1 MTDYLS
7 EEERE
12 ELAADELKRQQ
23 LRRENEL
30 NDLRLI
36 CETEHGRRFI
46 WRLIEQAG
54 VWRTTYTGEALSAA
68 FAEGKRNTGL
78 KVFSD
83 VMEACPD
90 QYLAMGQRG
99 QRGIAMN
106 LFERLMYRRLCNEQP
121 ADGGAAPAASE
132 PSPDSCG

>member
-12 ELAADELKRQQ
+12 ELAANELKRQQ

-46 WRLIEQAG
+46 WRLIEQVG

-90 QYLAMGQRG
+90 QYLAM
-99 QRGIAMN
+99 AK
-106 LFERLMYRRLCNEQP
+106 E
-121 ADGGAAPAASE
+121 ASE
-132 PSPDSCG
+132 E

>member
-1 MTDYLS
+1 MSDYLS

-90 QYLAMGQRG
+90 QYLAM
-99 QRGIAMN
+99 AK
-106 LFERLMYRRLCNEQP
+106 E
-121 ADGGAAPAASE
+121 ASE
-132 PSPDSCG
+132 E

>member
-54 VWRTTYTGEALSAA
+54 VGRTTYTGEALSAA

-90 QYLAMGQRG
+90 QYLVMAK
-99 QRGIAMN
+99 
-106 LFERLMYRRLCNEQP
+106 E
-121 ADGGAAPAASE
+121 ASE
-132 PSPDSCG
+132 E

>member
-46 WRLIEQAG
+46 WSLIEQAG

-90 QYLAMGQRG
+90 QYLAM
-99 QRGIAMN
+99 AK
-106 LFERLMYRRLCNEQP
+106 E
-121 ADGGAAPAASE
+121 ASE
-132 PSPDSCG
+132 E

>member
-36 CETEHGRRFI
+36 CETEYGRRFI

-90 QYLAMGQRG
+90 QYLAM
-99 QRGIAMN
+99 AK
-106 LFERLMYRRLCNEQP
+106 E
-121 ADGGAAPAASE
+121 ASE
-132 PSPDSCG
+132 E

>member
-12 ELAADELKRQQ
+12 ERVADELKRQQ

-36 CETEHGRRFI
+36 CETEYGRRFI

-90 QYLAMGQRG
+90 QYLAM
-99 QRGIAMN
+99 AK
-106 LFERLMYRRLCNEQP
+106 E
-121 ADGGAAPAASE
+121 ASE
-132 PSPDSCG
+132 E

>member
-12 ELAADELKRQQ
+12 ELAADELKKQQ

-36 CETEHGRRFI
+36 CETEYGRRFI

-90 QYLAMGQRG
+90 QYLAMAGEAR
-99 QRGIAMN
+99 
-106 LFERLMYRRLCNEQP
+106 EE
-121 ADGGAAPAASE
+121 
-132 PSPDSCG
+132 

>member
-36 CETEHGRRFI
+36 CETERGRRFI

-90 QYLAMGQRG
+90 QYLAM
-99 QRGIAMN
+99 AK
-106 LFERLMYRRLCNEQP
+106 E
-121 ADGGAAPAASE
+121 ASE
-132 PSPDSCG
+132 E

>member
-7 EEERE
+7 DEEQEALLAE
-12 ELAADELKRQQ
+12 EAKKQK
-23 LRRENEL
+23 LRRDNEL

-90 QYLAMGQRG
+90 QYLAM
-99 QRGIAMN
+99 AK
-106 LFERLMYRRLCNEQP
+106 E
-121 ADGGAAPAASE
+121 ASE
-132 PSPDSCG
+132 E

>member
-46 WRLIEQAG
+46 WCLIEQAG

-90 QYLAMGQRG
+90 QYLAM
-99 QRGIAMN
+99 AK
-106 LFERLMYRRLCNEQP
+106 E
-121 ADGGAAPAASE
+121 ASE
-132 PSPDSCG
+132 E

>member
-12 ELAADELKRQQ
+12 ELAANELKRQQ

-46 WRLIEQAG
+46 WHLIEQAG

-90 QYLAMGQRG
+90 QYLAM
-99 QRGIAMN
+99 AK
-106 LFERLMYRRLCNEQP
+106 E
-121 ADGGAAPAASE
+121 ASE
-132 PSPDSCG
+132 E

>member
-54 VWRTTYTGEALSAA
+54 AWRTTYTGEALSAA

-90 QYLAMGQRG
+90 QYLAM
-99 QRGIAMN
+99 AK
-106 LFERLMYRRLCNEQP
+106 E
-121 ADGGAAPAASE
+121 ASE
-132 PSPDSCG
+132 E